1 MARVRVTY
9 DDKRLRRNA
18 RNFNRNFRRNLSAVV
33 DRRAAIT
40 TADLKT
46 QARWTDR
53 TGAARSGLVAIPI
66 HGRTFEEI
74 YMAYSVSYGIWLEIA
89 NDRRYAI
96 ITPMMR
102 IAGEALL
109 RDLDYLLDR
118 MTSKDFD
125 R

>member
-1 MARVRVTY
+1 MAKVSFKY
-9 DDKRLRRNA
+9 DDRILRRNA
-18 RNFNRNFRRNLSAVV
+18 RHLNNNVRRAISATV

-40 TADLKT
+40 TTDLKT
-46 QARWTDR
+46 GARWTDR

-74 YMAYSVSYGIWLEIA
+74 FMSYSVTYGIWLEIA

-102 IAGEALL
+102 IAGEALMADL
-109 RDLDYLLDR
+109 RFILNR
-118 MTSKDFD
+118 MELN

>member
-1 MARVRVTY
+1 MAKVRARF
-9 DDKRLRRNA
+9 DDKRLRRNV
-18 RNFNRNFRRNLSAVV
+18 RHLNRNVRRNLSLIV

-40 TADLKT
+40 TTDLKT
-46 QARWTDR
+46 GARWTDR
-53 TGAARSGLVAIPI
+53 TGAARSGLIAIPI

-74 YMAYSVSYGIWLEIA
+74 FMSYSVTYGIWLEIA
-89 NDRRYAI
+89 NDRKYAI

-109 RDLDYLLDR
+109 ADCRYMLDR
-118 MTSKDFD
+118 MSKRDFD